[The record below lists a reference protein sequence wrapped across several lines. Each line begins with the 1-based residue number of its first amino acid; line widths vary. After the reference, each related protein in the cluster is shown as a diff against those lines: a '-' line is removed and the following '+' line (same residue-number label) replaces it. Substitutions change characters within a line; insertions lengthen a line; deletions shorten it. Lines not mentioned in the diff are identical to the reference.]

1 MNDEINKFVDL
12 FKELEQL
19 GFSEITYY
27 QYSEDNGGEICVN
40 YNGMGFSIQLWE
52 DDGRIVIDLALTEVT
67 TNGITFNQN
76 TLHFKHD
83 HFSYLDEY
91 GSIKEAVECT
101 ILEILTCDAAE
112 SYDRVFA
119 IVKSVK
125 KRLSEK
131 SQNAF
136 EYIVKN
142 YF

>member
-1 MNDEINKFVDL
+1 MDEINKFVDL
-12 FKELEQL
+12 FKESEQL

-27 QYSEDNGGEICVN
+27 QYSEGNGGEICVD

-52 DDGRIVIDLALTEVT
+52 EDGRIAIDLALTRVT
-67 TNGITFNQN
+67 VNGITFDQD

-91 GSIKEAVECT
+91 GSIREAVECT
-101 ILEILTCDAAE
+101 VLEILACDAAE
-112 SYDRVFA
+112 SYDKIFA
-119 IVKSVK
+119 IVKGVK
-125 KRLSEK
+125 KRIPEK
-131 SQNAF
+131 YWSAF